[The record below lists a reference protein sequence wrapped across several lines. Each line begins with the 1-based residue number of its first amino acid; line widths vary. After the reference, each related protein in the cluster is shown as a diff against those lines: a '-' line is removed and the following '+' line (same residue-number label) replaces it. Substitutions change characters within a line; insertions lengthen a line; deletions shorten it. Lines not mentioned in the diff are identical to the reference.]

1 MSLRL
6 FSMLIIFSTL
16 ISQAAEIIDNST
28 LPNHNS
34 RQNKAML
41 DNLAIELLRELPP
54 ECQSNAGFKDQDGKS
69 IIIAQSHNAYWMDWM
84 LDLSNTV
91 QGFRKTNES
100 TSFSPLEEQELTH
113 IADCFMQYHDV
124 IKANDTHKR
133 ITLFIP
139 QNFSDV
145 QDLIDPISFIFANI
159 NNLLLK
165 KCAPDVVASR
175 FRSYVYGDLEQG
187 RRPIMLAVQQEIMNQ
202 IEEYKEDAIYPYIKH
217 LEDIIDHEKL
227 EAFKVELAKMLPQEE
242 QTLSVFSEQ
251 IAAYKAFVQTK
262 LIPHASV
269 KNGLPKPIYEL
280 LLRINGVH
288 QKPEA
293 PLDVDTLTTKKVPC
307 AVVSYESD
315 LCTMLIKQG
324 VADFELLYP
333 QYISLANEIAATKN
347 DTKRYPQ
354 NNPGIVIRNLMEDSS
369 LKTQEEIVSMYHE
382 VQEELEN
389 WIREDDFITLP
400 DRPLRMRLG
409 TPAEEASF
417 PVPHVNTPCMID
429 NKGQKDEEYPEFVLC
444 NALGNASPVGAYA
457 LSAHEGRP
465 GHDLQFSSIVTQTVE
480 GRMNLLESV
489 LSSNSTNAE
498 GWAHYVEYC
507 MAKHYTSQA
516 RLAAMQDQLMRVCR
530 TFLDPEINLGLI
542 SHEEVVEFYKEQLGL
557 DAVAAKSE
565 ADRYSFLLPGQA
577 VTYRFGAL
585 KISALY
591 GKLERKLGDRFNTRR
606 FHDALLSFG
615 LLPLDLTAQFIKGR
629 L

>member
-1 MSLRL
+1 MLLRF
-6 FSMLIIFSTL
+6 FSVLTVVSFWT
-16 ISQAAEIIDNST
+16 SQAAEIAENPS
-28 LPNHNS
+28 LPQCHS
-34 RQNKAML
+34 RQNKVNL
-41 DNLAIELLRELPP
+41 DNLAIELLRQFPA
-54 ECQSNAGFKDQDGKS
+54 ECQSGAGFKDQDGKS
-69 IIIAQSHNAYWMDWM
+69 IRIAQSHNAYWMDVM
-84 LDLSNTV
+84 LNLSQKV
-91 QGFRKTNES
+91 QKFKETNE
-100 TSFSPLEEQELTH
+100 TSFSDLEGQELTH
-113 IADCFMQYHDV
+113 ISDCFRQYHDL
-124 IKANDTHKR
+124 IKTNDAHKR

-187 RRPIMLAVQQEIMNQ
+187 QRPLILAVQQEILNQ
-202 IEEYKEDAIYPYIKH
+202 IEEYKEDTLYPYIKH
-217 LEDIIDHEKL
+217 LEDIVDFDKL
-227 EAFKVELAKMLPQEE
+227 ETFKSELAKMLPQEI
-242 QTLSVFSEQ
+242 QTLQYFSEQ
-251 IAAYKAFVQTK
+251 IDIYKAFVKTK
-262 LIPHASV
+262 LIPNASL

-280 LLRINGVH
+280 LLTINGVH
-288 QKPEA
+288 QGPFKPTKIDA
-293 PLDVDTLTTKKVPC
+293 LTTHKVPS
-307 AVVSYESD
+307 ADVSYESD
-315 LCTMLIKQG
+315 LCAMLIKQG
-324 VADFELLYP
+324 IADFELLYP

-347 DTKRYPQ
+347 DAKRYPQ
-354 NNPGIVIRNLMEDSS
+354 NNPGIVIRHLMKDSS
-369 LKTQEEIVSMYHE
+369 LKTQEEIVSMYHQ
-382 VQEELEN
+382 VQEELED

-400 DRPLRMRLG
+400 DRALRMRLG

-429 NKGQKDEEYPEFVLC
+429 NKGRKDEEYPEFVLC

-480 GRMNLLESV
+480 GHMNLLESV
-489 LSSNSTNAE
+489 LCSNSTNAE
-498 GWAHYVEYC
+498 GWAHYVEYW

-516 RLAAMQDQLMRVCR
+516 RLAALQDQLMRVCR

-542 SHEEVVEFYKEQLGL
+542 SHEEVVDFYKEQLGL
-557 DAVAAKSE
+557 DPVAAKSE

-591 GKLERKLGDRFNTRR
+591 AKLERKLGDRFNTRR

-615 LLPLDLTAQFIKGR
+615 LLPLDLTAQFIEER